1 MQQNA
6 KNQHTSKRK
15 REGLFKNFF
24 VKGEYFDYVL
34 LFVVLLLV
42 GFGLVMVYST
52 SSYKAYLDFGDS
64 GYYFKRQL
72 LFSLVGFVALVVVS
86 KINYQKWKRFSGLI
100 YLIMLVLQIAVLFL
114 GLDSHGAKRWIQ
126 IGPISFQPSEFAKIG
141 MILFMAHLISNK
153 ANIIKKFME
162 LIKIYVV
169 GLIIIGLIAI
179 ENLSTAIVIM
189 AIIIVMTFI
198 TSPKYKQFFILG
210 FLAIL
215 LVAVFIASAGYRG
228 ERIDAWLDPENHEK
242 GYQTMQSLYAIGSGG
257 IFGKGLGQS
266 MQKLGFIPESH
277 NDMIFSVVCEELG
290 LFGAICVI
298 TLFIILIWRCVI
310 VADNA
315 RDLYGSLIVIG
326 VMTHIAVQVIINLA
340 VVTNTMPNTG
350 ISLPFISYGG
360 TSIVFLLGEIGLAL
374 SVSRGIRLKDVG

>member
-72 LFSLVGFVALVVVS
+72 LFSLVGFVAMVVVS

-100 YLIMLVLQIAVLFL
+100 YLIMLLLQIAVLFL

-315 RDLYGSLIVIG
+315 RNLYGSLIVIG

-350 ISLPFISYGG
+350 VPLPFISYGG
-360 TSIVFLLGEIGLAL
+360 SSMLFILIEMGVVL
-374 SVSRGIRLKDVG
+374 SVSRQIKLK

>member
-72 LFSLVGFVALVVVS
+72 LFSLVGFVAMVVVS

-228 ERIDAWLDPENHEK
+228 ERIDAWMDPENHEK

-350 ISLPFISYGG
+350 VPLPFISYGG
-360 TSIVFLLGEIGLAL
+360 SSMLFILIEMGVVL
-374 SVSRGIRLKDVG
+374 SVSRQIKLK

>member
-350 ISLPFISYGG
+350 VPLPFISYGG
-360 TSIVFLLGEIGLAL
+360 SSMLFILIEMGVVL
-374 SVSRGIRLKDVG
+374 SVSRQIKLK

>member
-100 YLIMLVLQIAVLFL
+100 YLIMLLLQIAVLFL

-350 ISLPFISYGG
+350 VPLPFISYGG
-360 TSIVFLLGEIGLAL
+360 SSMLFILIEMGVVL
-374 SVSRGIRLKDVG
+374 SVSRQIKLK

>member
-15 REGLFKNFF
+15 KEGLFKNFF

-34 LFVVLLLV
+34 LFVVLFLV

-72 LFSLVGFVALVVVS
+72 LFSLVGFVAMVVVS

-126 IGPISFQPSEFAKIG
+126 IGPVSFQPSEFAKIG

-210 FLAIL
+210 ILAIL

-350 ISLPFISYGG
+350 VPLPFISYGG
-360 TSIVFLLGEIGLAL
+360 SSMLFILIEMGVVL
-374 SVSRGIRLKDVG
+374 SVSRQIKLK

>member
-72 LFSLVGFVALVVVS
+72 LFSLVGFVAMVVVS

-210 FLAIL
+210 ILAIL

-350 ISLPFISYGG
+350 VPLPFISYGG
-360 TSIVFLLGEIGLAL
+360 SSMLFILIEMGVVL
-374 SVSRGIRLKDVG
+374 SVSRQIKLK

>member
-72 LFSLVGFVALVVVS
+72 LFSLVGLVAMVVVS

-210 FLAIL
+210 ILAIL

-350 ISLPFISYGG
+350 VPLPFISYGG
-360 TSIVFLLGEIGLAL
+360 SSMLFILIEMGVVL
-374 SVSRGIRLKDVG
+374 SVSRQIKLK

>member
-15 REGLFKNFF
+15 KEGLFKNFF

-72 LFSLVGFVALVVVS
+72 LFSLVGFVAMVVVS

-210 FLAIL
+210 ILAIL

-350 ISLPFISYGG
+350 VPLPFISYGG
-360 TSIVFLLGEIGLAL
+360 SSMLFILIEMGVVL
-374 SVSRGIRLKDVG
+374 SVSRQIKLK

>member
-72 LFSLVGFVALVVVS
+72 LFSLVGFVAMVVVS

-100 YLIMLVLQIAVLFL
+100 YLIMLLLQIAVLFL

-210 FLAIL
+210 ILAIL

-350 ISLPFISYGG
+350 VPLPFISYGG
-360 TSIVFLLGEIGLAL
+360 SSMLFILIEMGVVL
-374 SVSRGIRLKDVG
+374 SVSRQIKLK

>member
-24 VKGEYFDYVL
+24 VRGEYFDYVL

-72 LFSLVGFVALVVVS
+72 LFSLVGFVAMVVVS
-86 KINYQKWKRFSGLI
+86 KMNYQKWKRFSGLI

-210 FLAIL
+210 ILAIL

-350 ISLPFISYGG
+350 VPLPFISYGG
-360 TSIVFLLGEIGLAL
+360 SSMLFILIEMGVVL
-374 SVSRGIRLKDVG
+374 SVSRQIKLK

>member
-15 REGLFKNFF
+15 KEGLFKNFF
-24 VKGEYFDYVL
+24 VRGEYFDYVL

-72 LFSLVGFVALVVVS
+72 LFSLVGFVAMVVVS
-86 KINYQKWKRFSGLI
+86 KMNYQKWKRFSGLI

-210 FLAIL
+210 ILAIL

-350 ISLPFISYGG
+350 VPLPFISYGG
-360 TSIVFLLGEIGLAL
+360 SSMLFILIEMGVVL
-374 SVSRGIRLKDVG
+374 SVSRQIKLK

>member
-15 REGLFKNFF
+15 KEGLFKNFF

-34 LFVVLLLV
+34 LFVVLFLV

-72 LFSLVGFVALVVVS
+72 LFSLVGFVAMVVVS

-126 IGPISFQPSEFAKIG
+126 IGPVSFQPSEFAKIG

-169 GLIIIGLIAI
+169 GLLIIGLIAI

-210 FLAIL
+210 ILAIL

-350 ISLPFISYGG
+350 VPLPFISYGG
-360 TSIVFLLGEIGLAL
+360 SSMLFILIEMGVVL
-374 SVSRGIRLKDVG
+374 SVSRQIKLK

>member
-64 GYYFKRQL
+64 GDFFKRQL
-72 LFSLVGFVALVVVS
+72 LFSLLGFVAMVVVS

-210 FLAIL
+210 ILAIL

-350 ISLPFISYGG
+350 VPLPFISYGG
-360 TSIVFLLGEIGLAL
+360 SSMLFILIEMGVVL
-374 SVSRGIRLKDVG
+374 SVSRQIKLK

>member
-72 LFSLVGFVALVVVS
+72 LFSLVGFVAMVVVS

-210 FLAIL
+210 ILAIL

-228 ERIDAWLDPENHEK
+228 ERIDAWMDPENHEK

-350 ISLPFISYGG
+350 VPLPFISYGG
-360 TSIVFLLGEIGLAL
+360 SSMLFILIEMGVVL
-374 SVSRGIRLKDVG
+374 SVSRQIKLK

>member
-210 FLAIL
+210 ILAIL

-350 ISLPFISYGG
+350 VPLPFISYGG
-360 TSIVFLLGEIGLAL
+360 SSMLFILIEMGVVL
-374 SVSRGIRLKDVG
+374 SVSRQIKLK

>member
-72 LFSLVGFVALVVVS
+72 LFSLVGFVAMVVVS

-350 ISLPFISYGG
+350 VPLPFISYGG
-360 TSIVFLLGEIGLAL
+360 SSMLFILIEMGVVL
-374 SVSRGIRLKDVG
+374 SVSRQIKLK

>member
-15 REGLFKNFF
+15 KEGLFKNFF

-34 LFVVLLLV
+34 LFVVLFLV

-72 LFSLVGFVALVVVS
+72 LFSLVGFVAMVVVS

-126 IGPISFQPSEFAKIG
+126 IGPVSFQPSEFAKIG

-169 GLIIIGLIAI
+169 GLLIIGLIAI

-210 FLAIL
+210 ILAIL

-290 LFGAICVI
+290 LFGAICS
-298 TLFIILIWRCVI
+298 R
-310 VADNA
+310 
-315 RDLYGSLIVIG
+315 
-326 VMTHIAVQVIINLA
+326 
-340 VVTNTMPNTG
+340 
-350 ISLPFISYGG
+350 
-360 TSIVFLLGEIGLAL
+360 LG
-374 SVSRGIRLKDVG
+374 

>member
-72 LFSLVGFVALVVVS
+72 LFSLVGLVAMVVVS

-210 FLAIL
+210 ILAIL

-315 RDLYGSLIVIG
+315 RNLYGSLIVIG

-350 ISLPFISYGG
+350 VPLPFISYGG
-360 TSIVFLLGEIGLAL
+360 SSMLFILIEMGVVL
-374 SVSRGIRLKDVG
+374 SVSRQIKLK

>member
-72 LFSLVGFVALVVVS
+72 LFSLVGLVAMVVVS

-100 YLIMLVLQIAVLFL
+100 YLIMLLLQIAVLFL

-350 ISLPFISYGG
+350 VPLPFISYGG
-360 TSIVFLLGEIGLAL
+360 SSMLFILIEMGVVL
-374 SVSRGIRLKDVG
+374 SVSRQIKLK

>member
-162 LIKIYVV
+162 LIKIYVW
-169 GLIIIGLIAI
+169 A
-179 ENLSTAIVIM
+179 
-189 AIIIVMTFI
+189 
-198 TSPKYKQFFILG
+198 
-210 FLAIL
+210 
-215 LVAVFIASAGYRG
+215 
-228 ERIDAWLDPENHEK
+228 
-242 GYQTMQSLYAIGSGG
+242 
-257 IFGKGLGQS
+257 
-266 MQKLGFIPESH
+266 
-277 NDMIFSVVCEELG
+277 
-290 LFGAICVI
+290 
-298 TLFIILIWRCVI
+298 
-310 VADNA
+310 
-315 RDLYGSLIVIG
+315 
-326 VMTHIAVQVIINLA
+326 
-340 VVTNTMPNTG
+340 
-350 ISLPFISYGG
+350 
-360 TSIVFLLGEIGLAL
+360 
-374 SVSRGIRLKDVG
+374 

>member
-72 LFSLVGFVALVVVS
+72 LFSLVGFVAMVVVS
-86 KINYQKWKRFSGLI
+86 KMNYQKWKRFSGLI

-210 FLAIL
+210 ILAIL

-350 ISLPFISYGG
+350 VPLPFISYGG
-360 TSIVFLLGEIGLAL
+360 SSMLFILIEMGVVL
-374 SVSRGIRLKDVG
+374 SVSRQIKLK

>member
-72 LFSLVGFVALVVVS
+72 LFSLVGLVAMVVVS

-350 ISLPFISYGG
+350 VPLPFISYGG
-360 TSIVFLLGEIGLAL
+360 SSMLFILIEMGVVL
-374 SVSRGIRLKDVG
+374 SVSRQIKLK